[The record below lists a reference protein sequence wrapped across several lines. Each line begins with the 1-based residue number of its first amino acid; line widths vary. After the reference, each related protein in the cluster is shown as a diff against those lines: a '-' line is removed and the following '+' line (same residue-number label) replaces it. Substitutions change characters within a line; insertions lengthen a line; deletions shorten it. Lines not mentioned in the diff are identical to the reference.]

1 MIISHFCWLN
11 HHLCWLQPHNSSQL
25 RILIWC
31 ASHTKIAGGSGCSK
45 MVSGT
50 FANSHMQNWTQAF
63 HLRTM
68 IGQRCQDGLFTKL
81 VQLWIH
87 HPTNKSWFSAGFYQR
102 SGWATQAAF
111 SLQIRILA
119 VFHGIHQ
126 GFQWSSLVR
135 RKGSTGPLQKNREN
149 WKIMFST
156 RKNMTMSRL

>member
-1 MIISHFCWLN
+1 MIISHFCWLKR
-11 HHLCWLQPHNSSQL
+11 HLCWLQPHNSSQL

-102 SGWATQAAF
+102 SGWATQAASRCKSA
-111 SLQIRILA
+111 SLLCFMA
-119 VFHGIHQ
+119 
-126 GFQWSSLVR
+126 
-135 RKGSTGPLQKNREN
+135 STKASNDPAWCAEKEAQDPSK
-149 WKIMFST
+149 KIGRTGRLCSALE
-156 RKNMTMSRL
+156 KMTMSRL